1 MHLSQSHGS
10 TKPATVAGPQMS
22 ATVLEDEFSTTPEE
36 FAAID
41 ERVKLQYRRKLTMRA
56 AQTSTANTSSDLSDY
71 NEDIFSSTT
80 PEEFAAIDERVKLQY
95 RRKLTM
101 RAAAVSV
108 KSDDNKP
115 TSASL
120 VVDKPCFFNKLMR
133 FFSKGGNQ
141 DCRESDQ
148 DRSNYS
154 LCWCSP
160 FGNGLAS
167 LERLDKIECWLAQG
181 DRGSGVVTGRG
192 AEIGPSIRSVPQRA
206 GANSGRAA
214 AQEGVYARNAWRLNG
229 GVDGCHGVELNP

>member
-1 MHLSQSHGS
+1 VATALARQSHLSHRVIQVANSSSSPKQTFPS
-10 TKPATVAGPQMS
+10 T
-22 ATVLEDEFSTTPEE
+22 
-36 FAAID
+36 
-41 ERVKLQYRRKLTMRA
+41 
-56 AQTSTANTSSDLSDY
+56 TSSDLSDY

-95 RRKLTM
+95 PRKLTM

-148 DRSNYS
+148 DRSKYS
-154 LCWCSP
+154 CILM
-160 FGNGLAS
+160 
-167 LERLDKIECWLAQG
+167 
-181 DRGSGVVTGRG
+181 
-192 AEIGPSIRSVPQRA
+192 
-206 GANSGRAA
+206 
-214 AQEGVYARNAWRLNG
+214 
-229 GVDGCHGVELNP
+229 